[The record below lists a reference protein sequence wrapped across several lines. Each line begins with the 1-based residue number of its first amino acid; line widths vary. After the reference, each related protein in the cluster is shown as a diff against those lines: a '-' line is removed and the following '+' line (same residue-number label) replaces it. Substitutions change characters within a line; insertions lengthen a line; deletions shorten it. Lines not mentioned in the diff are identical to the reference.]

1 MIVTTLNEEDP
12 NKIFSFLQTSAQ
24 ASPHY
29 QSFVET
35 MQCLLDFTVD
45 VAHGPKIWDTFK
57 YIRTLLLLLL
67 YIWHSVPLAIQL
79 MQMRDSQEITEED
92 EVAICPKNT
101 GQYTKMKAEYTRQ
114 IDAMGKMLQA
124 TGESIPAVHGTN

>member
-1 MIVTTLNEEDP
+1 
-12 NKIFSFLQTSAQ
+12 
-24 ASPHY
+24 
-29 QSFVET
+29 
-35 MQCLLDFTVD
+35 
-45 VAHGPKIWDTFK
+45 
-57 YIRTLLLLLL
+57 
-67 YIWHSVPLAIQL
+67 

-124 TGESIPAVHGTN
+124 TGESIPSVMAQTNFFYFIVHQVTSMKRDREEKNRIISMLMTQVKVCQMKEWLVNSNFIYLFFLQRKMTIPELHH